1 MLVPKKCQNSFL
13 FQPTG
18 YVHGLLGVQ
27 AYYQHLGF
35 KEDCFISQPLLC
47 KLFVRVHPKHSLDAH
62 FTNSG
67 QKPRYMYVHGIF

>member
-27 AYYQHLGF
+27 AYYQQLRF

-47 KLFVRVHPKHSLDAH
+47 KLFVRVHP
-62 FTNSG
+62 
-67 QKPRYMYVHGIF
+67 